1 MTQQLK
7 QLQFEI
13 AVDLMHLLEAE
24 SHIEAIAHLNDEIEV
39 MLYEQIRRNINAMA
53 REEALPSDLAHEFT
67 FLYRLPQG
75 RHNLDAL
82 QVQLDYAGCADALA
96 TFGVEAVL
104 SLAFVRSAKTREA
117 AMHSA
122 FDDVQRAFPGA
133 ALLSKYERHPDQA
146 L

>member
-53 REEALPSDLAHEFT
+53 REEALPSVLT
-67 FLYRLPQG
+67 V
-75 RHNLDAL
+75 AL
-82 QVQLDYAGCADALA
+82 
-96 TFGVEAVL
+96 
-104 SLAFVRSAKTREA
+104 R
-117 AMHSA
+117 
-122 FDDVQRAFPGA
+122 
-133 ALLSKYERHPDQA
+133 
-146 L
+146 